1 MAPGPSGLLA
11 LREMTGTTRSSG
23 GLDLRRRKLLYRSWH
38 RGTREMDLIMGRFA
52 DACLHE
58 LTTAELDDYER
69 LIDTPDPDLYAWI
82 SGKRAAPSDYDTAL
96 FRKLRNFQRRAGQER

>member
-1 MAPGPSGLLA
+1 
-11 LREMTGTTRSSG
+11 MTGTTRSSD

-58 LTTAELDDYER
+58 LTPEEVDEYER
-69 LIDTPDPDLYAWI
+69 LIGMPDPQLYAWL
-82 SGKRAAPSDYDTAL
+82 SGEKPPAEVNTAL
-96 FRKLRNFQRRAGQER
+96 FRRLRDFHQQAR